1 MRQKEPTVVPHIPA
15 VKMKDCRSIPTHII
29 FNLSTG
35 CLDNLPL
42 EQIQIPTLIVGSKN
56 DGDIGYENSTNS
68 HAKIPNAELI
78 TVEQFGHFIWWGDAR
93 VIKDFQKRIEI
104 FLDENFKSKLGKPL

>member
-1 MRQKEPTVVPHIPA
+1 MISKRTRYTTALLTCYRHIRTFA
-15 VKMKDCRSIPTHII
+15 TSGRCIWGNVQQS
-29 FNLSTG
+29 
-35 CLDNLPL
+35 LDTLPL

-78 TVEQFGHFIWWGDAR
+78 TVEQFGHLIWWGDAQ
-93 VIKDFQKRIEI
+93 VTKDFQQRIEI
-104 FLDENFKSKLGKPL
+104 FLEQGG